1 MMLSYL
7 NKLRK
12 MESISSENLPLIWH
26 TLSQLELAINRLQE
40 RTKNILSV
48 DDFLTSPVGME
59 KLDAACMV
67 LIAIGESIKNLDK
80 VSEGKLLP
88 TYPSIPWKRV
98 MGIRDIMAHHYFEVD
113 ADVVYEVVKKELE
126 PLKQAIAFFKDQLFE
141 EENKQ

>member
-1 MMLSYL
+1 
-7 NKLRK
+7 

-40 RTKNILSV
+40 RTKTILSV

-59 KLDAACMV
+59 KLDATCMV
-67 LIAIGESIKNLDK
+67 LIAIGESVKNLDK

-126 PLKQAIAFFKDQLFE
+126 PLKQAITFFKNQLFE

>member
-1 MMLSYL
+1 
-7 NKLRK
+7 
-12 MESISSENLPLIWH
+12 MESISSRNLPLVSH
-26 TLSQLELAINRLQE
+26 TLNQIELAINRLQE
-40 RTKNILSV
+40 RTKNIHSV
-48 DDFLTSPVGME
+48 DDFLSTPGGME

-113 ADVVYEVVKKELE
+113 ADVVFDVVSKELE
-126 PLKQAIAFFKDQLFE
+126 PLKKAILFLK
-141 EENKQ
+141 NQI

>member
-1 MMLSYL
+1 
-7 NKLRK
+7 

-80 VSEGKLLP
+80 VSEGKLLS

-113 ADVVYEVVKKELE
+113 ADVVYEVVK

>member
-1 MMLSYL
+1 
-7 NKLRK
+7 

-126 PLKQAIAFFKDQLFE
+126 PLKQAIAFKTFRVYKV
-141 EENKQ
+141 KK